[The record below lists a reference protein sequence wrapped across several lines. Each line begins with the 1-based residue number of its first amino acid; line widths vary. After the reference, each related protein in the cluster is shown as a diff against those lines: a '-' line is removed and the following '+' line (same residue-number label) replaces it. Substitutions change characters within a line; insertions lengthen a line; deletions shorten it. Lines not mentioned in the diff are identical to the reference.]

1 MDTAAVLGAA
11 AGPRLR
17 TDPSNVTRP
26 HRDPAITHLCV
37 TPVASGIRPHGTRQT
52 RSRGAQTPPP
62 TSLTHQPTTKTGSR
76 QPARCAYPHRSV
88 VGSLLKAPRHLS
100 GSIVP
105 VAGWPLVA
113 SRSRSQ
119 QPVGG

>member
-37 TPVASGIRPHGTRQT
+37 TPVASGIRPHGTR
-52 RSRGAQTPPP
+52 RP
-62 TSLTHQPTTKTGSR
+62 
-76 QPARCAYPHRSV
+76 
-88 VGSLLKAPRHLS
+88 LKGIWLYSA
-100 GSIVP
+100 VD
-105 VAGWPLVA
+105 VTAT
-113 SRSRSQ
+113 
-119 QPVGG
+119 